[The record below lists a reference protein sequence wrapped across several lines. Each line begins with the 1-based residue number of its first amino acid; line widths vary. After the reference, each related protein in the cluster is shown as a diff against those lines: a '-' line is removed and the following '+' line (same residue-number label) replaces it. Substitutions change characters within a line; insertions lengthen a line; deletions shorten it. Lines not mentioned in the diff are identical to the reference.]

1 MCWQLQFVHKWTKY
15 FNLLLFK
22 EKTKW
27 VNSLFFASLYAK
39 RQNCNANDPFLVFF
53 FFWLR
58 LIWFQI
64 LSTTA
69 FYIRLQNYSSGTNK
83 RECISTI
90 QFIESDSIKIRSEK
104 VSFLCQY
111 YKLHNF
117 KMSTKMWIIWSS
129 FLSERKKKSEFF
141 SKLTVKFH
149 IFCCC
154 CHEIINRRRCQNNQQ
169 SWFRS
174 TAFNLCTD
182 FPS

>member
-1 MCWQLQFVHKWTKY
+1 MCWQLQFVHKWTKC
-15 FNLLLFK
+15 FNLHLF
-22 EKTKW
+22 EENTKW
-27 VNSLFFASLYAK
+27 VDALFLLRCMRSVRTVTQTIHFF
-39 RQNCNANDPFLVFF
+39 FLVAIN
-53 FFWLR
+53 
-58 LIWFQI
+58 LISN

-69 FYIRLQNYSSGTNK
+69 FSIRLQNYSYATNK
-83 RECISTI
+83 HECISTI

-104 VSFLCQY
+104 VAFLCQY

-129 FLSERKKKSEFF
+129 FFFWRKKKQNSSGNWLWNF
-141 SKLTVKFH
+141 
-149 IFCCC
+149 IFLFCC
-154 CHEIINRRRCQNNQQ
+154 CHEIINRRRCHNNQQ